1 LFAKETYLATFE
13 AKKEELTLLEVVT
26 NDNETQA
33 RIIVIGAGGGGNN
46 AINRMVDENMGG
58 VELIGVNTDRQVLN
72 LGKAPTTIQIGEKL
86 TRGLGAGGNP
96 EIGEKA
102 AEESI
107 EDISSAIKGADMV
120 FVTCG
125 MGGGTGTGAA
135 PVIAKC
141 AKEQG
146 ILTIGVVTKPFSF
159 ENKNRSINAKS
170 GIEKLKANVD
180 SLVVIPNDKLLAI
193 SDKKMGI
200 QEALNFADGVL
211 HQSVQGITDLIN
223 VPGLINLDFADVK
236 TVMENKGLAHI
247 GIGHGKGD
255 EKALEAVKMAVESP
269 LLETTITGASHVI
282 VNITGDIMLQ
292 DTSETVEYVNSL
304 IGGDGENVFVGIV
317 PDESMSD
324 EVRVTVIATG
334 MAEEGE
340 DAPSYGGFKPNYYD
354 ASKSKTAQP
363 VRPGFG
369 QTGAGYAQPNTGYA
383 QNNTGYSQQTQ
394 SYGTA
399 SAKPAASAAPQQGI
413 NTSSLNRPVQPKP
426 TVKATDINV
435 PDFLKKK

>member
-1 LFAKETYLATFE
+1 LATFE

-72 LGKAPTTIQIGEKL
+72 LCKAPTTIQIGEKL

-170 GIEKLKANVD
+170 GIERLKSTVD

-304 IGGDGENVFVGIV
+304 IGGDGDNVFVGIV

-334 MAEEGE
+334 MVEEGDE
-340 DAPSYGGFKPNYYD
+340 TPSYGGFKPSYYD
-354 ASKSKTAQP
+354 VNKSKATQAS
-363 VRPGFG
+363 RPGFG
-369 QTGAGYAQPNTGYA
+369 QAGAGFGQNNAGFGQANAGYAQQAPT
-383 QNNTGYSQQTQ
+383 
-394 SYGTA
+394 YGTA
-399 SAKPAASAAPQQGI
+399 PSKQAAPAAPQQNI
-413 NTSSLNRPVQPKP
+413 NSSSLNRPVQPKP
-426 TVKATDINV
+426 TVKSADINV
-435 PDFLKKK
+435 PDFLKNKR